1 MTALQHQHDARGVE
15 LVASRQEHQAQMAKH
30 QQAQAATAE
39 LQVCRPA
46 AGKPGGKQL
55 LLKGLLLCQA
65 TSASLW
71 QAAELNLGGC
81 PCTVQQA
88 SRPFYLSRSCG
99 PISMGNMQ
107 AWHF

>member
-1 MTALQHQHDARGVE
+1 
-15 LVASRQEHQAQMAKH
+15 MAKH

-88 SRPFYLSRSCG
+88 SRPFYPSRSCG
-99 PISMGNMQ
+99 PISTRQHAGMAFLAIVWHYGRLQ
-107 AWHF
+107 AWLEWL